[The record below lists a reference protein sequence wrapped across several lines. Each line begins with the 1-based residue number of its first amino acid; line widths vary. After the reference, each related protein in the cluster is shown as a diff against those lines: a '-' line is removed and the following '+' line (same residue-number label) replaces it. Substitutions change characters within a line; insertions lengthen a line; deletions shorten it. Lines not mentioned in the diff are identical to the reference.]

1 MSKQDDKMRVEPTY
15 MAPVS
20 GEKRHSDWDV
30 NVVMVRSRCKALEY
44 VTKTKA
50 SFISPCAA

>member
-1 MSKQDDKMRVEPTY
+1 MSKQNDKMRVEPTY

-20 GEKRHSDWDV
+20 GEKRHSDWD
-30 NVVMVRSRCKALEY
+30 VMVRSRCKALEY